1 MAFDGTS
8 LTPLLQDK
16 KADWPERALVVD
28 SQRIENPEK
37 WRKSAVMTD
46 RWRLVNGK
54 ALYDMHADPGQQKNV
69 ATTYPEI
76 VANLRKE
83 YEAWWADV
91 SVDFDDYCEIILG
104 AEEENPTCLNA
115 MDWHTPI
122 KQIPWNQPHIL
133 NGLEGNGFWAVQ
145 VETPGHY
152 RFELRRW
159 PQEADTP
166 ITDAVDGGV
175 AIPITTA
182 RLQIGDTDLSKRVAP
197 GDVAATFEATLKA
210 GSTRLQTWFAD
221 KDGGSRG
228 AYYVY
233 VTRLKK

>member
-1 MAFDGTS
+1 
-8 LTPLLQDK
+8 
-16 KADWPERALVVD
+16 
-28 SQRIENPEK
+28 
-37 WRKSAVMTD
+37 
-46 RWRLVNGK
+46 
-54 ALYDMHADPGQQKNV
+54 MHADPGQQKNV